1 MEREVEERGKQIHTH
16 AHTHTHCTHPLHT
29 HYTHAHTH
37 AHTRTH
43 AHTSHTINKPE
54 SRFLC
59 TSLSP
64 TFERPP
70 NDDLRGC
77 GAPRPPTKSKK
88 HLGSIKRC
96 AAGGVKNSDFV
107 LPLFE
112 RGRSCEKPR
121 SQIWYLH
128 VVRKEPAAYNAFPS
142 PPAATI
148 DPSTSI
154 VSFRICHARHAE
166 KP

>member
-1 MEREVEERGKQIHTH
+1 MTTSGDAAPLVHQQKAKTSGFYKEVCCR
-16 AHTHTHCTHPLHT
+16 
-29 HYTHAHTH
+29 
-37 AHTRTH
+37 
-43 AHTSHTINKPE
+43 
-54 SRFLC
+54 
-59 TSLSP
+59 
-64 TFERPP
+64 
-70 NDDLRGC
+70 
-77 GAPRPPTKSKK
+77 
-88 HLGSIKRC
+88 
-96 AAGGVKNSDFV
+96 GVKNSDFV